1 MPRERPREERH
12 REERPRARPREERP
26 HEERDR
32 EERNREER
40 PHEERDR
47 EERPRAEGDRREHEP
62 ERDRHDPERERPR
75 PRRPALVARDAA
87 RSAARHVQ
95 GLTGRSPEGVTSLER
110 TRDGWT
116 IGIEIVETHRI
127 PDSTDILAEYRV
139 ELDDRGELVSY
150 RRAERYYRGRAEN
163 A

>member
-12 REERPRARPREERP
+12 REERSRARPRAER
-26 HEERDR
+26 E
-32 EERNREER
+32 
-40 PHEERDR
+40 
-47 EERPRAEGDRREHEP
+47 RREHEP
-62 ERDRHDPERERPR
+62 ERERHEPERERERHEPEPERR

-87 RSAARHVQ
+87 RSAARHVR
-95 GLTGRSPEGVTSLER
+95 GLTGRAPEGVTSLER
-110 TRDGWT
+110 TEDGWT
-116 IGIEIVETHRI
+116 VGIEVVETHRI

-163 A
+163 RT

>member
-12 REERPRARPREERP
+12 REERPRARPRAER
-26 HEERDR
+26 E
-32 EERNREER
+32 
-40 PHEERDR
+40 
-47 EERPRAEGDRREHEP
+47 RREHEP
-62 ERDRHDPERERPR
+62 ERERREHEPERERHEPEPEPERERR

-87 RSAARHVQ
+87 RSAARHVR
-95 GLTGRSPEGVTSLER
+95 GLTGRAPEGVTSLER
-110 TRDGWT
+110 TEDGWT
-116 IGIEIVETHRI
+116 VGIEVVETHRI

-163 A
+163 RT

>member
-12 REERPRARPREERP
+12 REERPRARPRAER
-26 HEERDR
+26 E
-32 EERNREER
+32 
-40 PHEERDR
+40 
-47 EERPRAEGDRREHEP
+47 RREHEP
-62 ERDRHDPERERPR
+62 ERERREPERERHEREPEPERERR

-87 RSAARHVQ
+87 RSAARHVR
-95 GLTGRSPEGVTSLER
+95 GLTGRAPEGVTSLER
-110 TRDGWT
+110 TEDGWT
-116 IGIEIVETHRI
+116 VGIEVVETHRI

-163 A
+163 RT

>member
-12 REERPRARPREERP
+12 REERPRARPRAER
-26 HEERDR
+26 E
-32 EERNREER
+32 
-40 PHEERDR
+40 
-47 EERPRAEGDRREHEP
+47 RREHEP
-62 ERDRHDPERERPR
+62 ERERREPERERR

-87 RSAARHVQ
+87 RSAARHVR
-95 GLTGRSPEGVTSLER
+95 GLTGRAPEGVTSLER
-110 TRDGWT
+110 TEDGWT
-116 IGIEIVETHRI
+116 VGIEVVETHRI

-163 A
+163 RT

>member
-12 REERPRARPREERP
+12 REERPRARPRAER
-26 HEERDR
+26 E
-32 EERNREER
+32 
-40 PHEERDR
+40 
-47 EERPRAEGDRREHEP
+47 RREHEP
-62 ERDRHDPERERPR
+62 ERERPEPERERHEREPERERR

-87 RSAARHVQ
+87 RSAARHVR
-95 GLTGRSPEGVTSLER
+95 GLTGRAPEGVTSLER
-110 TRDGWT
+110 TEDGWT
-116 IGIEIVETHRI
+116 VGIEVVETHRI

-163 A
+163 RT